1 MKTNNFNL
9 GQDINAG
16 NFIVNI
22 GTFDTTD
29 VAIISKSSG
38 HFVKIKQSKISKKLK
53 LIKKLFRFNINNS
66 TDFVFQ
72 SLQVDQVNDLITILR
87 H

>member
-1 MKTNNFNL
+1 MKTIFTK

-29 VAIISKSSG
+29 IAIISKSNG
-38 HFVKIKQSKISKKLK
+38 RFTKLK
-53 LIKKLFRFNINNS
+53 QAKVSKRLRKVKKHFKSNINNDF
-66 TDFVFQ
+66 DFVFQ
-72 SLQVDQVNDLITILR
+72 FMVPSQVIQLIKILR
-87 H
+87 S

>member
-29 VAIISKSSG
+29 VAII
-38 HFVKIKQSKISKKLK
+38 
-53 LIKKLFRFNINNS
+53 R
-66 TDFVFQ
+66 
-72 SLQVDQVNDLITILR
+72 
-87 H
+87 